1 MYSREGN
8 KTETE
13 EEESEEK
20 KNKMADLITK

>member
-20 KNKMADLITK
+20 KIKWQT